1 MKLDQV
7 FQSLLLTGAVV
18 VFISTPATCEEVRK
32 DVQGKSSTAAVGKFT
47 LDKKVAVTDLK
58 FALTKSPVLTP
69 SNKKPRLKED
79 KIVSS
84 LRRAKLDNASKN
96 ISQLSEIQFPA
107 TSARMLVQAP
117 APTNP
122 TNVPPSEGGK
132 QEGQVV
138 PITGVKANPTDKG
151 VEIILQ
157 TTQGDQLQVVNRSTG
172 NNFIADISGGQLRL
186 PSGEA
191 FTFRSEKPLAGV
203 TEITVTNVDANTVR
217 VTVVGEASQ
226 PTVELF
232 DDDAG
237 LVFGVAPAKTAT
249 QPKPEAPQATE
260 KPASEAPQEKPA
272 AQQDDPIELVVTGEQ
287 DGYRAPNAS
296 TATRTDT
303 PIRDI
308 PQSIQ
313 VVPRQVL
320 EDRGVRRELEALE
333 TISGVVD
340 IQANLFDV
348 GGVVNIRGFQS
359 NTRLRNGLNSE
370 GIFYIAPTPIGTVEQ
385 VEVLKGP
392 ASVLFGAVEPGG
404 VVNYVTRQPL
414 AEPYYKI
421 GLEAGNYGLYQP
433 SIDLSGPLTQDKS
446 VLYRLIASY
455 QGGGNYKD
463 EVPVDN
469 QRISIAPSITF
480 NIGDRTNLT
489 LYYEYDKYRTTPS
502 AEPLLSDGSFIPRNV
517 YPLYFSSQDIES
529 NRVGYSLN
537 HKFNQSWQLRHSLS
551 TTFATSLLATLEYSN
566 LLEDRFLT
574 EFKGFTF
581 PEKNE
586 VFAGLIDLVG
596 NFRTGSISH
605 QLVAGFD
612 FTRQLTYSS
621 VFGDSFDLPPLDI
634 FNPNYDVPLPELP
647 FLPFDSLRI
656 NQSYGVYLQD
666 QIAFSDNLKMLI
678 GGRYDWLSN
687 ESGSIDGDRTSQN
700 DGAFSPRIGL
710 VYQPSKNVSLYTSYS
725 QSFRPSIGRNPD
737 NETFEPTRGTQYE
750 VGVKADFLNGKLST
764 TLAAYNLTKTNVLTP
779 DPNPELA
786 RQGFQVQVGEQ
797 RSRGIELDVTGEI
810 LPGWQVI
817 ASYAFTDAEVTADS
831 SIPSTVGQPLRGVPQ
846 HQASLWNTYTIQ
858 KGDLQGLGFGL
869 GLFYV
874 GERQD
879 NFGNS
884 AQLGSYLRTDAA
896 VYYRRNNFNAAINV
910 RNLFNIDYVSSPN
923 FGTLFINRG
932 TPLTIVGSISWEI

>member
-1 MKLDQV
+1 LR
-7 FQSLLLTGAVV
+7 FQDTG
-18 VFISTPATCEEVRK
+18 TKYET
-32 DVQGKSSTAAVGKFT
+32 SSQI
-47 LDKKVAVTDLK
+47 
-58 FALTKSPVLTP
+58 P
-69 SNKKPRLKED
+69 
-79 KIVSS
+79 
-84 LRRAKLDNASKN
+84 
-96 ISQLSEIQFPA
+96 QLGDIELPA
-107 TSARMLVQAP
+107 TSAQLLVQQP
-117 APTNP
+117 VPTNP
-122 TNVPPSEGGK
+122 TATSGEVIA
-132 QEGQVV
+132 
-138 PITGVKANPTDKG
+138 ITSVKANPTEKG
-151 VEIILQ
+151 VDIILE
-157 TTQGDQLQVVNRSTG
+157 TTLGDKLQVANRSTG
-172 NNFIADISGGQLRL
+172 NNFIADITGGQLRL
-186 PSGEA
+186 PNGEA
-191 FTFRSEKPLAGV
+191 FTFKSEKPIEGIM
-203 TEITVTNVDANTVR
+203 EITVTNIDVNTVR
-217 VTVVGEASQ
+217 VTVAGEKAL

-232 DDDAG
+232 DDNAG
-237 LVFGVAPAKTAT
+237 LIFTVASTAT
-249 QPKPEAPQATE
+249 TAQEPEKPVEEKPVTKKPE
-260 KPASEAPQEKPA
+260 KKPA
-272 AQQDDPIELVVTGEQ
+272 AQQDDAIELVVTGEG
-287 DGYRAPNAS
+287 DSYRVPNAS

-303 PIRDI
+303 PLRDI

-313 VVPRQVL
+313 VIPRQVL
-320 EDRGVRRELEALE
+320 EDRGVQRELEALE
-333 TISGVVD
+333 TVSGVVD
-340 IQANLFDV
+340 IQSNLFDA

-359 NTRLRNGLNSE
+359 NTRLRNGLASE
-370 GIFYIAPTPIGTVEQ
+370 GIFYVAPIPLGTVEQ

-414 AEPYYKI
+414 PEPYYRI
-421 GLEAGNYGLYQP
+421 QFEADNYGFYQP

-469 QRISIAPSITF
+469 QRILIAPSITF
-480 NIGDRTNLT
+480 NIGDRTSLN
-489 LYYEYDKYRTTPS
+489 LYYEYDKYQITPS
-502 AEPLLSDGSFIPRNV
+502 AEPLLSDGSLIPRNV
-517 YPLYFSSQDIES
+517 YPLYFSLQENES
-529 NRVGYSLN
+529 HRIGYGLN
-537 HKFNQSWQLRHSLS
+537 HRFNENWQLRHNLSISLVNS
-551 TTFATSLLATLEYSN
+551 SLATLEYTN
-566 LLEDRFLT
+566 VLEDRFLT
-574 EFKGFTF
+574 DFVGLTA

-586 VFAGLIDLVG
+586 VYAGLLDLVG

-621 VFGDSFDLPPLDI
+621 VFFNSFDLPPLDI
-634 FNPNYDVPLPELP
+634 RNPNYDVSLPELP

-656 NQSYGVYLQD
+656 NQSYGVYLQN
-666 QIAFSDNLKMLI
+666 QIAFSDNLKMLV

-687 ESGSIDGDRTSQN
+687 ENGLINGDRTSQN

-764 TLAAYNLTKTNVLTP
+764 TLALYNLTKTNVLTP
-779 DPNPELA
+779 DPDPELA

-810 LPGWQVI
+810 LAGWNMI
-817 ASYAFTDAEVTADS
+817 ASYALTDAQVTADN

-858 KGDLQGLGFGL
+858 EGDLQGLGFGL

-896 VYYRRNNFNAAINV
+896 LYYRRNNFNAAINV

-932 TPLTIVGSISWEI
+932 TPLTIVGSISLEF